1 MGILNDG
8 DTYSG
13 ICEGTLVEMCR
24 RKGIVAG
31 RGQLRKNAGG
41 RRWMKGIHLI
51 AGWLERGKG
60 DEMRNLEGSTVTVE
74 GWGKVSDSTSI
85 A

>member
-1 MGILNDG
+1 
-8 DTYSG
+8 
-13 ICEGTLVEMCR
+13 MCK
-24 RKGIVAG
+24 RKGTVTG
-31 RGQLRKNAGG
+31 RGQLRKNVGG

-51 AGWLERGKG
+51 AGWLEGGKG

-74 GWGKVSDSTSI
+74 GWRKGSDSTSI